1 MQNHLS
7 PVKYVCSLLYSS
19 IISRGFRLRFFL
31 PPFKTQRNKNVTQKS
46 YSLLYS
52 PCSTHVLMVSAF
64 IFISSFALDVS
75 RYGPVERDTVRFFF
89 LIAHT
94 RHTLDFIFVI
104 TRFCFFILYFLKKS
118 LSPMVTEIHL
128 LCIPRTNALRK

>member
-1 MQNHLS
+1 
-7 PVKYVCSLLYSS
+7 
-19 IISRGFRLRFFL
+19 
-31 PPFKTQRNKNVTQKS
+31 
-46 YSLLYS
+46 
-52 PCSTHVLMVSAF
+52 MVSAF

-104 TRFCFFILYFLKKS
+104 TRFCSFILGNFALLFEKIVVPHDYRNTSALHTANECTEEIARNGEIGFAQSAYRVVLREIGRTIYF
-118 LSPMVTEIHL
+118 
-128 LCIPRTNALRK
+128 RKYRG